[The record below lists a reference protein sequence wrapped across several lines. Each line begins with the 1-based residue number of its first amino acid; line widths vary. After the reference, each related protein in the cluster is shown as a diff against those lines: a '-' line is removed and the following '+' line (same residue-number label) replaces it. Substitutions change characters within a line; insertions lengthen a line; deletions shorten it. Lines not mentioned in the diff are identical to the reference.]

1 MKKKVKLAIGMILL
15 PVFLLLIYL
24 GYRTKND
31 FKVTEWNSHSD
42 RPIIFYISGDAGFN
56 TFSKS
61 LGKELHAFGY
71 DVFALDTKAYFW
83 NQKTPEQTSLDI
95 ENYINKQLAG
105 RKDQKVIIVGYS
117 FGADVTPFVYN
128 RFSEDLKSKVQ
139 EVFIIGPSKSN
150 DFKIHLEEYFGEDPK
165 GSLPVIPEINKIHN
179 VPLMVVLS
187 DFEFAN
193 FPYKQI
199 TLGKNYQMRHLAG
212 DHHYG
217 GNTQMLADFIN
228 GHIISD

>member
-1 MKKKVKLAIGMILL
+1 MKKKVKLTIGMVLL
-15 PVFLLLIYL
+15 AGFLLAAYL
-24 GYRTKND
+24 GYRSKED

-42 RPIIFYISGDAGFN
+42 WPIIFYISGDAGFN
-56 TFSKS
+56 TFSKNF
-61 LGKELHAFGY
+61 GKELHAFGY
-71 DVFALDTKAYFW
+71 DVFALDSKAYFW
-83 NQKTPEQTSLDI
+83 DQKTPEQTSSDI
-95 ENYINKQLAG
+95 ENYINKQLVD

-128 RFSEDLKSKVQ
+128 RFSENLKNKVQ
-139 EVFIIGPSKSN
+139 KVFIIGPSKSN
-150 DFKIHLEEYFGEDPK
+150 DFKIHLEEYFGQEIK
-165 GSLPVIPEINKIHN
+165 GSLPVIPEINKMQN

-193 FPYKQI
+193 FPYNKI
-199 TLGKNYQMRHLAG
+199 TLRDDYQMKHLAG

-228 GHIISD
+228 EHLIKK